1 MNDII
6 VTNKIVENKI
16 FAVPKAKFVKG
27 FKIAALTHKKNDLN
41 FLGDFQLEKEQIA
54 DLKQQMPTFGM
65 DELVYLNTCNRVEVM
80 VYANE
85 GYTKKQAAQ
94 FLKYIASINNN
105 FEVSEEDLLTKM
117 DWFEG
122 VGAVEHIYRV
132 ASSLDSMVVGER
144 EIITQFRKAF
154 ELAWDNG
161 LAGDFLRLLSRSTIE
176 TAKQVF
182 TETSIARHPVSVVSL
197 AYHQFEAHMPNK
209 DARIIMIGAGQT
221 NRSMYKFLEK
231 AGYKNV
237 WVYNRTQATA
247 EALTKNS
254 NNARALADL
263 AAHKEGVDAILTCTG
278 ATQAHVTKNL
288 LATIDTENTLKCI
301 VDLSVP
307 NDIDKEVLNHP
318 GYHTILVED
327 VQKIASRNIKERE
340 KEVKVCEDIISI
352 KNRAFQQIF
361 RERQI
366 ERALSIIPDEV
377 KKVKERAMSKVFDK
391 ELESADENTRAL
403 IERMMDYM
411 ERKCVGIPIKVAKQT
426 LAK

>member
-6 VTNKIVENKI
+6 VTNKIVESKI

-54 DLKQQMPTFGM
+54 DLKQHMSNFGM
-65 DELVYLNTCNRVEVM
+65 DELVYLNTCNRVEVL

-105 FEVSEEDLLTKM
+105 HSVSEEDLITKM

-122 VGAVEHIYRV
+122 VCAVEHIYRV

-154 ELAWDNG
+154 EMAWENQ

-197 AYHQFEAHMPNK
+197 AYHQFEEHMPNR
-209 DARIIMIGAGQT
+209 DARIVMIGAGQT
-221 NRSMYKFLEK
+221 NRSMFKFLEK

-237 WVYNRTQATA
+237 WVYNRTQAKA
-247 EALTKNS
+247 EALTRS
-254 NNARALADL
+254 ANNARALSDL
-263 AAHKEGVDAILTCTG
+263 PSHQEGVDAILTCTG
-278 ATQAHVTKNL
+278 ATTAHVTKDL
-288 LATIDTENTLKCI
+288 LANIDKEDSLKCI

-307 NDIDKEVLNHP
+307 NDIDKEVLNH

-391 ELESADENTRAL
+391 ELESADDNTRAL